1 MIERLDFKKNALFA
15 LQTLAIVA
23 VFWIIAKLCARLP
36 GFLVGFGS
44 QPNLPDVAEIV
55 LQIRGN
61 CCENFD

>member
-1 MIERLDFKKNALFA
+1 MIEGLDFKKNAFFA
-15 LQTLAIVA
+15 RQTLAIVA
-23 VFWIIAKLCARLP
+23 VFWIIAKLCDGWP